1 MKFAII
7 ALLGL
12 TQSIN
17 LAKQG
22 KPDEAADSSEKPVW
36 REYQPDLYTDKDSV
50 LESEPTSSFHDLEN
64 SDAF

>member
-1 MKFAII
+1 MKFAVI

-17 LAKQG
+17 LAHKE
-22 KPDEAADSSEKPVW
+22 KPDESAEKPVW

>member
-12 TQSIN
+12 TQQIN
-17 LAKQG
+17 LAHKG
-22 KPDEAADSSEKPVW
+22 GPPAEEESSEKPVW

-50 LESEPTSSFHDLEN
+50 MEN
-64 SDAF
+64 VP